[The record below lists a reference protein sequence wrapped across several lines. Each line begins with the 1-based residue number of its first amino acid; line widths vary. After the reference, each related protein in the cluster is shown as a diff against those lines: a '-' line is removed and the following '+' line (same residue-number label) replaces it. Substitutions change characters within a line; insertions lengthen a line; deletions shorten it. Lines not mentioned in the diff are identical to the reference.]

1 VTGQPFSADFVD
13 FKTYQTR
20 SVIRLF
26 FESPIEDADEILKR
40 LGGVPTA
47 AKSRACA
54 IVLLNPEQA
63 QAEAGPE
70 WTDPAPTPGPA
81 SSKPAGAEP
90 ERTPWHKLSF
100 TKQAGILCKE
110 PGFQKWLRVD
120 DEEAA
125 ADQVRRICG
134 CKSRRDLDR
143 DPDAAAIWIKLSD
156 SYRSL
161 RDRESQEASLRR

>member
-54 IVLLNPEQA
+54 IVLLNPE
-63 QAEAGPE
+63 PE
-70 WTDPAPTPGPA
+70 EPKAAPEPA

-125 ADQVRRICG
+125 ADMVRRICG
-134 CKSRRDLDR
+134 CASRRDLDR
-143 DPDAAAIWIKLSD
+143 NPDAAAIWIKLSD

-161 RDRESQEASLRR
+161 RDRESQEASLMRRAP